1 MTKVES
7 GSKRMGRAREAAIAV
22 AEKGLLPDRLVRMG
36 IRRLLAERLAELR
49 TDDEAFTEA
58 TRREFFR
65 AAYALPVAV
74 ATREANEQHY
84 EVPAAFYEKVL
95 GARFKYSCC
104 DYGLRAERPGQ
115 PLPLPDLEQAEETML
130 ARTCER
136 ARIEDG
142 MRILDLG
149 CGWGSLSLWLAEHY
163 PNAEILAVS
172 NSKTQREHIV
182 ARADRAG
189 LTNLRVRTADANH
202 FDPSSE
208 LGDSASSKFD
218 RVVSIEMFEHMRG
231 WPALF
236 ERISSWLAPDGRL
249 FLHYFCHRTTPY
261 YFEVRN
267 ESDWMSKYFF
277 TGGIMPSYDLAAQ
290 FPEHLAVE
298 ESYHV
303 DGRHYERTCNDWL
316 ARLDAR
322 RDEIMPIMAE
332 TYGEADAAMWLT
344 CWRFFFM
351 ACAEL
356 FGHRSGSEWF
366 VAHHRLAP
374 TRGR

>member
-1 MTKVES
+1 MSAEETGGQV
-7 GSKRMGRAREAAIAV
+7 GGGWTDRIKRSVIAL
-22 AEKGLLPDRLVRMG
+22 AERGVVPDPLVRFGM
-36 IRRLLAERLAELR
+36 RRLMAERLAELH
-49 TDDEAFTEA
+49 TDDPHFTDRARRAFFEAAHEA
-58 TRREFFR
+58 
-65 AAYALPVAV
+65 PVAT

-84 EVPAAFYEKVL
+84 EVPPAFFEQVL
-95 GARFKYSCC
+95 GPHRKYSCC

-115 PLPLPDLEQAEETML
+115 PLPLPSLEEAEATML

-136 ARIEDG
+136 AGIEDG

-149 CGWGSLSLWLAEHY
+149 CGWGSLSLWLAERH

-189 LTNLRVRTADANH
+189 LANLRVETADANH
-202 FDPSSE
+202 FAPGADEAP
-208 LGDSASSKFD
+208 FD

-231 WPALF
+231 WPTLF
-236 ERISSWLAPDGRL
+236 ERIADWLAPDGRL

-261 YFEVRN
+261 PFEVRS
-267 ESDWMSKYFF
+267 ESDWMSKHFF
-277 TGGIMPSYDLAAQ
+277 TGGIMPSYDMAAR
-290 FPEHLAVE
+290 FGEHLSVE
-298 ESYHV
+298 RSWIV

-322 RDEIMPIMAE
+322 RDAILPILAE
-332 TYGEADAAMWLT
+332 TYGEAEAQTWLVR
-344 CWRFFFM
+344 WRFFFM

-356 FGHRSGSEWF
+356 FGYRSGSEWF
-366 VAHHRLAP
+366 VAHHRLAR
-374 TRGR
+374 TRR